1 MFNLP
6 RCAAV
11 IAALLLS
18 ACGSPWN
25 NPYPSSE
32 RRANI
37 FYTSFSERPKH
48 LDPVQSYSENEYALI
63 ANIYMPPLQY
73 HYLLRPYELVP
84 FAAEQMPRPQYFDSN
99 DRPLPDTAPA
109 TQIAYIVYDIHIRSG
124 LAYQPHPAFAR
135 GSTGQPLY
143 LDLSERDLRGVR
155 SLSDFKE
162 TGTREVIAADYVYQI
177 KRLASPRLHSPIF
190 GLMSQYIV
198 GLKEYAERVHAAA
211 AKLPANAWLDLN
223 QDEISGVSVVDRYTY
238 RIRVK
243 GKYPQFLYWLAMPFF
258 SPIPVEADRF
268 YAQPGMAQQQPELRL
283 VPGGQRPV
291 HADGAQPQP
300 ADGARPQPELPARAV
315 PVARAR
321 RETRRR
327 ACSPMPG
334 SPCPSSTGSCSR
346 WRRKASPTGTSSCRA
361 TTTPRES
368 PRTPS
373 IR

>member
-1 MFNLP
+1 MLLLL
-6 RCAAV
+6 RCAAA
-11 IAALLLS
+11 IAVLLLGG
-18 ACGSPWN
+18 CGSPWN
-25 NPYPSSE
+25 NPYPASE
-32 RRANI
+32 RGANI

-84 FAAEQMPRPQYFDSN
+84 FAAEQLPRPQYFDKN

-109 TQIAYIVYDIHIRSG
+109 DQIAYIVYDIHIRSG

-135 GSTGQPLY
+135 DSMGQPLY
-143 LDLSERDLRGVR
+143 LDLSERDLRGIR
-155 SLSDFKE
+155 SLGDFKE
-162 TGTREVIAADYVYQI
+162 TGTREVIAADYVYEI

-211 AKLPANAWLDLN
+211 AKLPADAWVDLN

-268 YAQPGMAQQQPELRL
+268 YAQPGMAERNLSFDWYPVGSGPYMLTRAQPE
-283 VPGGQRPV
+283 
-291 HADGAQPQP
+291 P
-300 ADGARPQPELPARAV
+300 AHGARAQPELPGEPYPSRGRAGRQGGG
-315 PVARAR
+315 PAGRCRATDALHR
-321 RETRRR
+321 
-327 ACSPMPG
+327 PG
-334 SPCPSSTGSCSR
+334 R
-346 WRRKASPTGTSSCRA
+346 VLAWRRKASPTGTSSCRA
-361 TTTPRES
+361 TTTPPGS
-368 PRTPS
+368 PPTPS
-373 IR
+373 TR